1 MFKKTFVLAFCLSA
15 IYVFGAGL
23 DQNSKGVAYSQVPNS
38 EISEGPL
45 DLAGVSV
52 DADLNFSRVNW
63 KLADASHS
71 AAAVSPQIG
80 LSYVFNQMIAP
91 RLTVKYFSVSED
103 NSDLDV
109 WCIGLGGRFW
119 FPVDCD
125 FVPFIG
131 GALNYYDL
139 SSNQAG
145 HVDGAGGLTGEAGV
159 GYFIN
164 DHFCVTLNVSAETS
178 LIDGRATIANR
189 DEDISLNA
197 LSLGVG
203 INARF

>member
-1 MFKKTFVLAFCLSA
+1 MFKKSFILALFLSV
-15 IYVFGAGL
+15 IQVFGAGL
-23 DQNSKGVAYSQVPNS
+23 DQKSNMVVTSPVRDTETKAW
-38 EISEGPL
+38 

-63 KLADASHS
+63 KLAGSSYGDT
-71 AAAVSPQIG
+71 AVSPQIG
-80 LSYVFNQMIAP
+80 LSYAINQMITP
-91 RLTVKYFSVSED
+91 RLTVKYFSVCDD

-131 GALNYYDL
+131 ATLNYYDL
-139 SSNQAG
+139 SLNQAG

-164 DHFCVTLNVSAETS
+164 DNFIITLNVSGETS
-178 LIDGRATIANR
+178 LIDGQTTVANR

>member
-1 MFKKTFVLAFCLSA
+1 MFKKSFILALFLSV
-15 IYVFGAGL
+15 IQVFGVGL
-23 DQNSKGVAYSQVPNS
+23 DQKNNAVVSSPGQDA
-38 EISEGPL
+38 ETGAW

-52 DADLNFSRVNW
+52 DADLNLSSVNW
-63 KLADASHS
+63 KLAGASHS

-80 LSYVFNQMIAP
+80 LSYAINEMFAP
-91 RLTVKYFSVSED
+91 RVTVKYFSVSDD
-103 NSDLDV
+103 NSDLNV

-119 FPVDCD
+119 FPVDSY

-131 GALNYYDL
+131 GTLNYYDL
-139 SSNQAG
+139 SLNQAG

-164 DHFCVTLNVSAETS
+164 DNFIITLNVSGETS
-178 LIDGRATIANR
+178 LIDGRATVANR

-197 LSLGVG
+197 LSIGVG

>member
-1 MFKKTFVLAFCLSA
+1 MFKKSFILALFFSA
-15 IYVFGAGL
+15 IHVFGAGL
-23 DQNSKGVAYSQVPNS
+23 DQKSNAVVTSPVRDAETGAW
-38 EISEGPL
+38 

-52 DADLNFSRVNW
+52 DAALNFSRVNW

-80 LSYVFNQMIAP
+80 LSYAINEMIAP
-91 RLTVKYFSVSED
+91 RVTVKYFSGSDD

-109 WCIGLGGRFW
+109 LCIGLGGRFW
-119 FPVDCD
+119 IPVDSD

-131 GALNYYDL
+131 ATFNYYDL
-139 SSNQAG
+139 SLSQAG
-145 HVDGAGGLTGEAGV
+145 NVKGACGVTGEAGV

-164 DHFCVTLNVSAETS
+164 DNFVVTLNISGETS
-178 LIDGRATIANR
+178 LVDGQAIIDNR

-197 LSLGVG
+197 LSLGFG
-203 INARF
+203 INVRF

>member
-1 MFKKTFVLAFCLSA
+1 MFKKSFVLALFFSA
-15 IYVFGAGL
+15 IQVFGAGL
-23 DQNSKGVAYSQVPNS
+23 DQKSNAVATSPVRDV
-38 EISEGPL
+38 ETGAW
-45 DLAGVSV
+45 DLAGVSI
-52 DADLNFSRVNW
+52 DADLNFSRIGW
-63 KLADASHS
+63 KLAGASHS
-71 AAAVSPQIG
+71 DTAVSPQIG

-91 RLTVKYFSVSED
+91 RVTVKYFSVSDD

-131 GALNYYDL
+131 ATLNYYDL
-139 SSNQAG
+139 SLNQAG
-145 HVDGAGGLTGEAGV
+145 HVNGAGGLAGEAGV

-164 DHFCVTLNVSAETS
+164 DNFVLTLNISGETS
-178 LIDGRATIANR
+178 LVDGQATIDNR

-203 INARF
+203 INVRF

>member
-1 MFKKTFVLAFCLSA
+1 MFKKSFILALFFSA
-15 IYVFGAGL
+15 IQVFGAGL
-23 DQNSKGVAYSQVPNS
+23 DQKSNAVVTSPVRDEETGAW
-38 EISEGPL
+38 

-52 DADLNFSRVNW
+52 DADLNLSSVNW
-63 KLADASHS
+63 KLAGASHS
-71 AAAVSPQIG
+71 AAAASPQIG
-80 LSYVFNQMIAP
+80 LSYAINQMIAP
-91 RLTVKYFSVSED
+91 RVTVKYFSVSDD

-119 FPVDCD
+119 FPVDSD

-131 GALNYYDL
+131 ATLNYYDL
-139 SSNQAG
+139 SLNQAG

-164 DHFCVTLNVSAETS
+164 DNFIITLNVSGETS
-178 LIDGRATIANR
+178 LIDGRATVADR

-197 LSLGVG
+197 LSVGVG

>member
-1 MFKKTFVLAFCLSA
+1 MFKKSFILALFLSV
-15 IYVFGAGL
+15 IQVFGAGL
-23 DQNSKGVAYSQVPNS
+23 DQKSNAAVTSPDQDAEN
-38 EISEGPL
+38 EIGPG

-52 DADLNFSRVNW
+52 DVDLNFSSVNW
-63 KLADASHS
+63 KLDSASHS
-71 AAAVSPQIG
+71 DAAVSPQIG
-80 LSYVFNQMIAP
+80 LSYAINQMIAP
-91 RLTVKYFSVSED
+91 RLTVKYFSVSDD

-125 FVPFIG
+125 LVPFIG
-131 GALNYYDL
+131 GTLNYYDL
-139 SSNQAG
+139 SLSQAG
-145 HVDGAGGLTGEAGV
+145 NVKSACGVTGEAGV

-164 DHFCVTLNVSAETS
+164 DNFVVTLNISGETS
-178 LIDGRATIANR
+178 LVDGQATIDNC

-197 LSLGVG
+197 LSVGFG

>member
-1 MFKKTFVLAFCLSA
+1 MFKKSLISVLMLSV
-15 IYVFGAGL
+15 IHVFGAGF
-23 DQNSKGVAYSQVPNS
+23 DQKSNMVVTSPSHDAETEMQ
-38 EISEGPL
+38 PL
-45 DLAGVSV
+45 DLANVSV
-52 DADLNFSRVNW
+52 DADLNLSSVNW
-63 KLADASHS
+63 KLAGASHS
-71 AAAVSPQIG
+71 AATVSPQIG
-80 LSYVFNQMIAP
+80 LSYAINQMFAP
-91 RLTVKYFSVSED
+91 RVTVKYFSVSDD

-131 GALNYYDL
+131 ATLNYYDL
-139 SSNQAG
+139 SLNQAG
-145 HVDGAGGLTGEAGV
+145 HVNGAGGLAGEAGV

-164 DHFCVTLNVSAETS
+164 DNFVLTLNISGETS
-178 LIDGRATIANR
+178 LVDGQATIDNR

-203 INARF
+203 INVRF